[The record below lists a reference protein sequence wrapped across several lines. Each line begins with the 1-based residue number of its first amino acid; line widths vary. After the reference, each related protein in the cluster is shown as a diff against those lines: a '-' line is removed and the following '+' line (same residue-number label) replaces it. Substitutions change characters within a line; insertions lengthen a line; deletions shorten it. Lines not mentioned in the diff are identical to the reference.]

1 MIQIFA
7 ELRHCDRKSIK
18 TKQNNFSPRSL
29 SLAKTDPP
37 RSHSSGLDSVLVSS
51 FTFCLPY
58 DFTIDYAL
66 RDQPLPSLRAN
77 TKSAT
82 PLQRP
87 YTQDEVSNAVRRK
100 PRTDKKYTTFR
111 TRIHHLPRMGLNHRY
126 LDQRR
131 RHRWT
136 HRLVLGSGEF
146 SIPAFLITKSR
157 SFILTYNR
165 MAVLVEYSRPGLP
178 GGSAD
183 VATSPTLR

>member
-1 MIQIFA
+1 MNSQFTYLCCPDSNNRRGA
-7 ELRHCDRKSIK
+7 TLRRRINQNK
-18 TKQNNFSPRSL
+18 TNRQLFSTEPQRGQ
-29 SLAKTDPP
+29 DPP

-51 FTFCLPY
+51 LTFRLPY
-58 DFTIDYAL
+58 DFTINYTL

-87 YTQDEVSNAVRRK
+87 YIQDEVSNAVRRK
-100 PRTDKKYTTFR
+100 PRTDEKYTTFH

-146 SIPAFLITKSR
+146 SVPEFLI
-157 SFILTYNR
+157 
-165 MAVLVEYSRPGLP
+165 
-178 GGSAD
+178 
-183 VATSPTLR
+183 